1 LETQEKIDRL
11 EKFKQSVK
19 EWDTSWKDEERKK
32 QLRTYLN
39 QNQAWTRQQVI
50 EAKCFHTLT
59 IGPPP
64 AVGGLI
70 MRNVDPFLSMFD
82 SPYEMDLTSQVV
94 DMIDRTI
101 GVLLN
106 PPPEIQKMDEPT
118 VTTEVVKNY
127 AFIAMPI
134 KPDDPELE
142 DVLDSI
148 KEACNR
154 CGVQAERVDEP
165 ASNERITDRIIES
178 IRKAE
183 YVIVDL
189 SQSKPNVFYE
199 AGYAHGFGKI
209 PIYIAK
215 EGTKLE
221 FDLKDYPVIFFKN
234 MKQLKDLLEKELE
247 VCHKLGKHNH
257 RLQPPLVPR
266 AAEAGGWLEHKG
278 SGKVNSIR

>member
-1 LETQEKIDRL
+1 METKEIINKLEA
-11 EKFKQSVK
+11 FKQTVK
-19 EWDTSWKDEERKK
+19 DWDSSWADKEKRE

-39 QNQAWTRQQVI
+39 QNQSWVRHQVI
-50 EAKCFHTLT
+50 EAKRFITLT

-64 AVGGLI
+64 LVGGLI
-70 MRNVDPFLSMFD
+70 MRNVDPFISMFD
-82 SPYEMDLTSQVV
+82 PPYGVHLTNNVC
-94 DMIDRTI
+94 DMIDQTI

-106 PPPEIQKMDEPT
+106 PLPKIQKADEPT
-118 VTTEVVKNY
+118 ITTELLKNY

-134 KPDDPELE
+134 DPSDTDLE

-154 CGVQAERVDEP
+154 CGVNAERVDEP
-165 ASNERITDRIIES
+165 ASNDRITDRMIES

-189 SQSKPNVFYE
+189 SQAKPNVFQE

-209 PIYIAK
+209 PIYVAK

-234 MKQLKDLLEKELE
+234 MKQLKDRLEK
-247 VCHKLGKHNH
+247 
-257 RLQPPLVPR
+257 R
-266 AAEAGGWLEHKG
+266 
-278 SGKVNSIR
+278 IRGLSEIKKK

>member
-165 ASNERITDRIIES
+165 ASTSE
-178 IRKAE
+178 
-183 YVIVDL
+183 
-189 SQSKPNVFYE
+189 
-199 AGYAHGFGKI
+199 
-209 PIYIAK
+209 
-215 EGTKLE
+215 
-221 FDLKDYPVIFFKN
+221 
-234 MKQLKDLLEKELE
+234 
-247 VCHKLGKHNH
+247 
-257 RLQPPLVPR
+257 
-266 AAEAGGWLEHKG
+266 
-278 SGKVNSIR
+278 

>member
-1 LETQEKIDRL
+1 METQEKIDKL
-11 EKFKQSVK
+11 EEFKRAVK
-19 EWDTSWKDEERKK
+19 EWDTSWENEERREE
-32 QLRTYLN
+32 LRTYLN
-39 QNQAWTRQQVI
+39 QNQIWARQQVI
-50 EAKCFHTLT
+50 EAKCFGTLT
-59 IGPPP
+59 MGPPP

-70 MRNVDPFLSMFD
+70 MRNVDPFSSMFD
-82 SPYEMDLTSQVV
+82 SPYGVDLTGQVI

-101 GVLLN
+101 GVLLD
-106 PPPEIQKMDEPT
+106 PPPKVKNVNEPT
-118 VTTEVVKNY
+118 LIPEIVKNY

-134 KPDDPELE
+134 NLDDPELE

-154 CGVQAERVDEP
+154 CGVHAETVNEP
-165 ASNERITDRIIES
+165 ASNDRITDRIIES

-215 EGTKLE
+215 AGTKLE

-234 MKQLKDLLEKELE
+234 MKQLKDRLES
-247 VCHKLGKHNH
+247 
-257 RLQPPLVPR
+257 R
-266 AAEAGGWLEHKG
+266 
-278 SGKVNSIR
+278 IRGLSQSKAT

>member
-1 LETQEKIDRL
+1 METQEKIDRL

-234 MKQLKDLLEKELE
+234 MKQLKDLLEK
-247 VCHKLGKHNH
+247 
-257 RLQPPLVPR
+257 R
-266 AAEAGGWLEHKG
+266 
-278 SGKVNSIR
+278 IRGLSQVRET

>member
-1 LETQEKIDRL
+1 MDNKEKIDKL
-11 EKFKQSVK
+11 EEFKKAVK
-19 EWDTSWKDEERKK
+19 EWDASWKDRERQKK
-32 QLRTYLN
+32 LRTYLN
-39 QNQAWTRQQVI
+39 QNQIWVRQQVI

-59 IGPPP
+59 IGPPS

-70 MRNVDPFLSMFD
+70 MRNIDPFSSMFD
-82 SPYEMDLTSQVV
+82 SPYGMDLTGQVV

-101 GVLLN
+101 GVVQN
-106 PPPEIQKMDEPT
+106 PPPVTQKSEGPT
-118 VTTEVVKNY
+118 VTTEIVKNY

-134 KPDDPELE
+134 NPDDPELE

-189 SQSKPNVFYE
+189 SQAKPNVFYE
-199 AGYAHGFGKI
+199 AGYAHGIGKI
-209 PIYIAK
+209 PIYLAK
-215 EGTKLE
+215 DGTKLE
-221 FDLKDYPVIFFKN
+221 FDLKDYPVIF
-234 MKQLKDLLEKELE
+234 
-247 VCHKLGKHNH
+247 
-257 RLQPPLVPR
+257 
-266 AAEAGGWLEHKG
+266 
-278 SGKVNSIR
+278 

>member
-1 LETQEKIDRL
+1 MENQEKIEKL
-11 EKFKQSVK
+11 EEFKQAVK
-19 EWDTSWKDEERKK
+19 EWDSSWENKERRKE
-32 QLRTYLN
+32 LRTYLN
-39 QNQAWTRQQVI
+39 QNQIWARQQVI
-50 EAKCFHTLT
+50 EAKCFHILT

-82 SPYEMDLTSQVV
+82 SPYGMDLTGKVV

-106 PPPEIQKMDEPT
+106 PPPEIKKVDEPT
-118 VTTEVVKNY
+118 VTAEIVKNY
-127 AFIAMPI
+127 VFVAMPI
-134 KPDDPELE
+134 NPDDPGLE
-142 DVLDSI
+142 DVLESI

-154 CGVQAERVDEP
+154 CGVHAERVDEP
-165 ASNERITDRIIES
+165 ASNDRITDRIIES

-209 PIYIAK
+209 PIYITK
-215 EGTKLE
+215 DGTKLE

-234 MKQLKDLLEKELE
+234 MTQLKDLLE
-247 VCHKLGKHNH
+247 N
-257 RLQPPLVPR
+257 R
-266 AAEAGGWLEHKG
+266 
-278 SGKVNSIR
+278 IRGLS

>member
-1 LETQEKIDRL
+1 METQEIINKL
-11 EKFKQSVK
+11 EEFKQAVK
-19 EWDTSWKDEERKK
+19 EWDSSWKDQGKRD

-39 QNQAWTRQQVI
+39 QNQTWSRQQVI
-50 EAKCFHTLT
+50 EAKCYHTLT

-64 AVGGLI
+64 SVGGMI
-70 MRNVDPFLSMFD
+70 MKNVDPFISMFD
-82 SPYEMDLTSQVV
+82 PPYGVNLMRQVI

-106 PPPEIQKMDEPT
+106 PPPAIEKTDAPT
-118 VTTEVVKNY
+118 VTTEIIKNY

-134 KPDDPELE
+134 NPDDSDLE

-154 CGVQAERVDEP
+154 CGVHAERVDEP
-165 ASNERITDRIIES
+165 ASNDRITDRIIES

-189 SQSKPNVFYE
+189 SQAKPNVFYE

-215 EGTKLE
+215 KGTELE
-221 FDLKDYPVIFFKN
+221 FDLKDYPVMFFNN
-234 MKQLKDLLEKELE
+234 MKRLKDQLEK
-247 VCHKLGKHNH
+247 
-257 RLQPPLVPR
+257 R
-266 AAEAGGWLEHKG
+266 
-278 SGKVNSIR
+278 IRGLSEIKKT